1 MVYVFIVISIVLLD
15 TMIKNYME
23 KKRKIGEQEEILN
36 GKIIL
41 HKHYNY
47 GMILNFMDDK
57 KEMVKTISCALLGLI
72 LLLFALLLPKKGN
85 KLLKLG
91 LSFVIGGAI
100 SNVSDRIFKGYVVD
114 YFSFN
119 CKKFTKLK
127 NIIFN
132 LSDLFIFLGST
143 LIALYGFFSN
153 KEKRNII
160 EIIK

>member
-1 MVYVFIVISIVLLD
+1 MFYVLIVITIVILD
-15 TMIKNYME
+15 TKIKNYME
-23 KKRKIGEQEEILN
+23 KNRKIGEREEILN

-47 GMILNFMDDK
+47 GMMLNFMDDK
-57 KEMVKTISCALLGLI
+57 KEMVKTFSCALLGFI

-91 LSFVIGGAI
+91 LSFIVGGAI
-100 SNVSDRIFKGYVVD
+100 SNIADRVIRGYVVD

-127 NIIFN
+127 KVIFN
-132 LSDLFIFLGST
+132 LSDLFIFLGSALIT
-143 LIALYGFFSN
+143 LNSFFSDN
-153 KEKRNII
+153 RKLNIN